1 MISNNYIML
10 TLDKHIKKWLF
21 YIIHI
26 TLGLVTPSDVDN
38 IKQFLFMADW
48 YNSLFFGFF
57 DMLE

>member
-1 MISNNYIML
+1 ML

-38 IKQFLFMADW
+38 IKRFLFMADW